1 MSCQLWGHSNL
12 FPMPTRTFA
21 GVYASLAEIA
31 EFVRFSIKDSTLTAT
46 DQFSLETAVD
56 EAVSNIIEHAYQGEN
71 KGTIRSQVNIGKES
85 IKIILEDHGKPFD
98 PSCIPAPSLHGKLK
112 NRQNH
117 GLGYYMMCQ
126 LVDDVTFD
134 FNDKR
139 NRLTLVKKFK
149 KSV

>member
-1 MSCQLWGHSNL
+1 
-12 FPMPTRTFA
+12 MPTRTFD

-56 EAVSNIIEHAYQGEN
+56 EAVSNIIEHAYQGEH
-71 KGTIRSQVNIGKES
+71 KGTIRCQVTINNACA
-85 IKIILEDHGKPFD
+85 KIILEDHGSPFD
-98 PSCIPAPSLHGKLK
+98 PSCIPPPTLHGKLK

-134 FNDKR
+134 FNEKR
-139 NRLTLVKKFK
+139 NRLTLEKKFK